1 MGAPHQFGGGQALSE
16 IPLTETPGSSSAA
29 AQAAPPTIRVS
40 EVAGIS
46 LDRHVM
52 FWLATLA
59 TLAIALW
66 LLGEVLLP
74 FVAAMALAYVLDPL
88 TTRLQ
93 RRGVHRPLAALATIS
108 LVVLGF
114 IVLILLIAPIIV
126 SQLATFI
133 EHIPGYVRR
142 VQALVAD
149 PSRPWLQR
157 IFGPGGAA
165 AETSASDLVTQGM
178 GWFTTFLGSLWA
190 GGRAVVS
197 IFSLLVVTPIVAFYL
212 LNDWPRLVGTVDH
225 WVPLPHR
232 ETVRRLAREIDRAI
246 AGYVRGQSLVC
257 LLLGAYYAAGLTLAG
272 LNFGLL
278 IGVISGVIT
287 FIPYVGS
294 MTGLVLALAVAIAQF
309 WPDWTWILVIL
320 AIFMSGQ
327 FLEGY
332 VLTPKLVGESAGLHP
347 VWLMFALFAFG
358 YLFGFVGLL
367 LAVPLAAAV
376 GVLAR
381 FALRRYLASPLYT
394 GAEPD

>member
-1 MGAPHQFGGGQALSE
+1 
-16 IPLTETPGSSSAA
+16 
-29 AQAAPPTIRVS
+29 VS

-52 FWLATLA
+52 FWLAA
-59 TLAIALW
+59 LAILAIVLW

-93 RRGVHRPLAALATIS
+93 RRGINRPLAALATIG

-114 IVLILLIAPIIV
+114 VVLILLIAPIIV

-133 EHIPGYVRR
+133 EHIPGYIRR
-142 VQALVAD
+142 VQALIAD

-157 IFGPGGAA
+157 IFGAGSAGT
-165 AETSASDLVTQGM
+165 ETSVSDLVTQSM
-178 GWFTTFLGSLWA
+178 GWLTTFLGSLWA

-212 LNDWPRLVGTVDH
+212 LNDWRRLVATVDH
-225 WVPLPHR
+225 WIPVPHR
-232 ETVRRLAREIDRAI
+232 DTVRGLAREIDRAI

-257 LLLGAYYAAGLTLAG
+257 LLLGTYYAAGLTLAG

-320 AIFMSGQ
+320 AIFLSGQ

-381 FALRRYLASPLYT
+381 FALRRYLESPLYT
-394 GAEPD
+394 GAEAD